1 MPFRW
6 MFFVRLGFQE
16 RKKEVVSIQVQLE
29 AQRAVFVQS
38 EKESKR
44 RETELAEQL
53 AVVQAQLSEV
63 RAAAARTKEDQLN
76 TVLAGSHSVS
86 ACSRWGWASQ
96 QMGPFAEGKKCLQR
110 R

>member
-1 MPFRW
+1 MS
-6 MFFVRLGFQE
+6 VQA
-16 RKKEVVSIQVQLE
+16 QLE
-29 AQRAVFVQS
+29 ARRAVFVES

-76 TVLAGSHSVS
+76 TVLAGSQSVS
-86 ACSRWGWASQ
+86 ECSRWGWGSLAAVVLDGSV
-96 QMGPFAEGKKCLQR
+96 R
-110 R
+110 RGQGMLSAVIAYVIIA